1 MNEKEKNRGP
11 AEFFFISQLIGDK
24 VVQEP
29 KVVIGR
35 LRDLEIKHGG
45 LYPEV
50 VNLIV
55 NRTFGRPPLAVPF
68 SCVRAMDYRR
78 IVLNVPEGL
87 ALKEFKGE
95 PERILIRDM
104 ILDKHI
110 IDTDEYEVEVVY
122 DIHLLHMEGRLFIV
136 HVDVSK
142 VGMLRRLRLRWLARL
157 LGGSFK
163 EPQLLPWRYVQALP
177 SDLSRFRG
185 DVKLNI
191 SWDRIADIHPADL
204 ADILEELTGD
214 ERISV
219 FNALDTETAA
229 DTLEETEPRVQRQLV
244 ASVRRDRI
252 VELLNTM
259 TPAQIADI
267 LEILPRH
274 EAEAFKGSL
283 AHEVSAKVNELLN
296 EHEIHL
302 MSLATNNYVALPEA
316 ASVNDAL
323 TRFRDRSKRYD
334 IVMYVYVIAPDRT
347 LKGVIDIRDLIMAG
361 PEETLGSLMTEQVV
375 SLSPEDTISD
385 AAREFAKYDFRS
397 LPLVDHQRK
406 LIGAVRHKDILAVE
420 Q

>member
-1 MNEKEKNRGP
+1 
-11 AEFFFISQLIGDK
+11 
-24 VVQEP
+24 
-29 KVVIGR
+29 
-35 LRDLEIKHGG
+35 
-45 LYPEV
+45 
-50 VNLIV
+50 
-55 NRTFGRPPLAVPF
+55 
-68 SCVRAMDYRR
+68 
-78 IVLNVPEGL
+78 
-87 ALKEFKGE
+87 
-95 PERILIRDM
+95 
-104 ILDKHI
+104 
-110 IDTDEYEVEVVY
+110 
-122 DIHLLHMEGRLFIV
+122 
-136 HVDVSK
+136 
-142 VGMLRRLRLRWLARL
+142 
-157 LGGSFK
+157 
-163 EPQLLPWRYVQALP
+163 
-177 SDLSRFRG
+177 
-185 DVKLNI
+185 
-191 SWDRIADIHPADL
+191 
-204 ADILEELTGD
+204 
-214 ERISV
+214 
-219 FNALDTETAA
+219 
-229 DTLEETEPRVQRQLV
+229 LEETEPRVQRQLV